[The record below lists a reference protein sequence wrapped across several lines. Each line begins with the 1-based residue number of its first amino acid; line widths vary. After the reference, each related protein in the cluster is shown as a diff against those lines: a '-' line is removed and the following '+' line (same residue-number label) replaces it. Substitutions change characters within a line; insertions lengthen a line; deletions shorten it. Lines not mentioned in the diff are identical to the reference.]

1 MLPSPSAVAR
11 PAGTMSTPGCVSMW
25 YESHWLF
32 TATVTAFA
40 NAAPA
45 RVARVPSTHTVAPWP
60 RPVRR
65 APRLSC
71 SITARRA
78 ATERLD
84 AAPARPTVS
93 AWFTRAFALS
103 TTVGGSAW
111 KVSAATKS
119 PSVTAS
125 GVLSM
130 GRPPRVG
137 VPGA

>member
-1 MLPSPSAVAR
+1 
-11 PAGTMSTPGCVSMW
+11 MSTPGCVSMW

-78 ATERLD
+78 ATDRLD
-84 AAPARPTVS
+84 AAPARPTGGPG
-93 AWFTRAFALS
+93 FTRAFPLS
-103 TTVGGSAW
+103 TTLGGGAW
-111 KVSAATKS
+111 QVDAGTSVPSGPRGAAV
-119 PSVTAS
+119 P
-125 GVLSM
+125 L
-130 GRPPRVG
+130 GRPP
-137 VPGA
+137 